1 MSTPVKAVNLA
12 GLLSVDATDPR
23 DRVEL
28 RRQLR
33 HTLVPL
39 AVASGLVSLWVALAP
54 LSGAIV
60 ASGKLKVELNHKTV
74 QHKEGGIV
82 EQILVRDGDVVHAGQ
97 PLLVVG
103 DVRNDAELALLDD
116 QLAAERIRSARAAA
130 EAALAPKFEPQ
141 LESRGHA
148 LGSSS
153 AGFLAAPA
161 DDAKAAERVA
171 RETALFAAR
180 RHTLDEQVTSL
191 ESQARDAQAQA
202 AALTQQIEATERSA
216 KLAAE
221 ELEMNAQL
229 AAQGYVQRTRLL
241 QLERDRSDYLSRAS
255 QSRSDL
261 ALARQRAGEL
271 AARIAQARNQYQQ
284 QAADE
289 AKESAALIRELEE
302 RFRPFRDQQE
312 RRYVRAPVDGK
323 VLGLRVSSAGE
334 VIGPGDALLDIVPTS
349 EKLVVEAHIRPQDI
363 DHVHE
368 GSAAEVRLAALDARK
383 TPLLPGRVAL
393 VSADRLSTPD
403 GGTSWYSATVEIDA
417 AALAST
423 PGIELRAGMPAELFV
438 ATPAR
443 TLFQYLAKPLTT
455 FASRAMR
462 EP

>member
-1 MSTPVKAVNLA
+1 MSTPAKAINLA
-12 GLLSVDATDPR
+12 GLLSVDDTEPR

-39 AVASGLVSLWVALAP
+39 AVASGLVSLWVVLAP

-60 ASGKLKVELNHKTV
+60 AAGKLKVELNHKTV

-97 PLLVVG
+97 PLLVIG
-103 DVRNDAELALLDD
+103 DVRNDAELAMLDD
-116 QLAAERIRSARAAA
+116 QLAAERLRSARAAA
-130 EAALAPKFEPQ
+130 EATLTPKFEPPADA
-141 LESRGHA
+141 RGSA
-148 LGSSS
+148 SS
-153 AGFLAAPA
+153 AYGAAWA
-161 DDAKAAERVA
+161 GGAAKADERVA

-180 RHTLDEQVTSL
+180 RHTLDEQVASL

-202 AALTQQIEATERSA
+202 AALADQIEATERSA
-216 KLAAE
+216 KLAGE
-221 ELEMNAQL
+221 ELEMNAKL
-229 AAQGYVQRTRLL
+229 VAQGYVQRTHLL
-241 QLERDRSDYLSRAS
+241 QLERERSDYLSRAS
-255 QSRSDL
+255 ESRSDL
-261 ALARQRAGEL
+261 ALARQRAGDL

-289 AKESAALIRELEE
+289 QKESAARIRELEE
-302 RFRPFRDQQE
+302 RFRPSRDQQE

-323 VLGLRVSSAGE
+323 VLGLRVSSVGE
-334 VIGPGDALLDIVPTS
+334 VVGPGDALLDIVPSS

-368 GSAAEVRLAALDARK
+368 GSAAEVRLAAFDSRK

-417 AALAST
+417 AALAAA
-423 PGIELRAGMPAELFV
+423 PAVELRAGMPAELFV
-438 ATPAR
+438 ATPQR
-443 TLFQYLAKPLTT
+443 TLFQYLARPLTT